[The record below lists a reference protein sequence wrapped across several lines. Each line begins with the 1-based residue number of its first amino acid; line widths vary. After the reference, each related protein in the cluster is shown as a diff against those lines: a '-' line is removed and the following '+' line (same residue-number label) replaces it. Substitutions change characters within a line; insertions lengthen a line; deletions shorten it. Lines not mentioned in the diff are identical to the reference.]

1 MGERRKKQIV
11 IIDGQ
16 GGGFGRAL
24 IEKLRQQEVRGTIL
38 AVGTNSMATS
48 AMLRAGAD
56 AGATGE
62 NAAVVAS
69 RSADIIAGPMG
80 IVMADAMLG
89 ECTAAIAAAVAR
101 SDAARVLVPV
111 TRCRTYVA
119 GAENKTLG
127 QYVEDAACLI
137 RGLLEED
144 ETP

>member
-1 MGERRKKQIV
+1 MTGRKGPDEVERRRNMGERRKKQIV

-62 NAAVVAS
+62 NAAVLGGVVNLEPPA
-69 RSADIIAGPMG
+69 RLVFPAPDVHHIAY
-80 IVMADAMLG
+80 IHNMAVFDYHG
-89 ECTAAIAAAVAR
+89 
-101 SDAARVLVPV
+101 
-111 TRCRTYVA
+111 
-119 GAENKTLG
+119 
-127 QYVEDAACLI
+127 
-137 RGLLEED
+137 GLLL
-144 ETP
+144 TAV